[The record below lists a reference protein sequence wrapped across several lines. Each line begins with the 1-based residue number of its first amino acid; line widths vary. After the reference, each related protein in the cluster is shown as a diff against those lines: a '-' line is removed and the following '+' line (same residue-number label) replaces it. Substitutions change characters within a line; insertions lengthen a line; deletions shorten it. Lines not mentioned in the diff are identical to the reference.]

1 MFTKSHLV
9 EFVWCSLSVAAMGN
23 PRFGPEAFD
32 GFGILLKTGDL
43 RVGYDQLV

>member
-9 EFVWCSLSVAAMGN
+9 DFVWCSLSVAAMGN
-23 PRFGPEAFD
+23 PQFGDEAFD
-32 GFGILLKTGDL
+32 RSGVLLKTGDL